1 MIDLSANAGLPL
13 SLDEDGQLV
22 FGRGLT
28 PVAPAVRRKND
39 MREVLMEPDSRGP
52 EELYYMYRNVM
63 QDGDG
68 GKIRAAGL
76 RYDITVIKPGILG
89 KEFIKTA
96 GHYHPEKKGTGITYP
111 EVYEVISGVAHYL
124 LQELIPGEDKVR
136 RVALLE
142 ARAGSRVMMPA
153 NYGHITINP
162 GNSYLVM
169 ANWVAEE
176 FASEY
181 GQFKEKKGGAYYE
194 VAAGED
200 TEFIPNPLY
209 DPIPPLAEWQVV
221 EAPELN
227 LTRERPFYRSFLEN
241 PAGFRYLVEPENHR
255 EDFARYVEKAAAGK

>member
-1 MIDLSANAGLPL
+1 MIDLSANSGLPL
-13 SLDEDGQLV
+13 NLDEDGRLV
-22 FGRGLT
+22 FGEGLT
-28 PVAPAVRRKND
+28 PVEPAVRRKGD
-39 MREVLMEPDSRGP
+39 MLDVLMKPDARGP

-63 QDGDG
+63 REGDAE
-68 GKIRAAGL
+68 KIKASGL
-76 RYDITVIKPGILG
+76 RFDITVIKPGILG

-124 LQELIPGEDKVR
+124 LQELVPGEDRVR

-169 ANWVAEE
+169 ANWVADE
-176 FASEY
+176 FTSEY

-194 VAAGED
+194 VSAGED
-200 TEFIPNPLY
+200 TEFVPNRLY
-209 DPIPPLAEWQVV
+209 DPLPALTEWQVV

-227 LTRERPFYRSFLEN
+227 LTRQKPFYQSFLDN
-241 PAGFRYLVEPENHR
+241 PSGYRYLAKPEKYR
-255 EDFARYVEKAAAGK
+255 EDFARYVERASGE